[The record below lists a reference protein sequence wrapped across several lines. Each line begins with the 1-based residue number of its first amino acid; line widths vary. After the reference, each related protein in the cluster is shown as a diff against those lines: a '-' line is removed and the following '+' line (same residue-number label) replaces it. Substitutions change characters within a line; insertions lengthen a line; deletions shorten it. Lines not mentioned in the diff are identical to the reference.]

1 MLQLGCVGQAVSE
14 VQISYWFI
22 LRKTVDPVICH
33 GRFEFVSC
41 FYNKEQA
48 LLTKWEKVIYEH
60 LMKKILSD
68 PSWYPQKHTRLPK
81 GIAENVNLD

>member
-1 MLQLGCVGQAVSE
+1 MLQLGCVGQSVSE
-14 VQISYWFI
+14 VQISYRFI

-48 LLTKWEKVIYEH
+48 LLTKWEKVIY
-60 LMKKILSD
+60 
-68 PSWYPQKHTRLPK
+68 
-81 GIAENVNLD
+81 